1 MAAVFNLL
9 IFFCTV
15 FCTLTCFRREGM
27 WDVQQGRK
35 ALRFFTLLSNI
46 FSALA
51 SLLPAL
57 LILAGN
63 VPVWAWILHYI
74 ATASVTVTLV
84 TVMVYLGPAA
94 GYKAMLS
101 GRDMYFHLIGPLLA
115 VNSFC
120 FFERWYPMTFPLA
133 LTGMLPVIIY
143 GAVYLRKVVFCPEE
157 RRWDDFY
164 GYNRNG
170 RWAMSF
176 AAMLMEA
183 FLICL
188 LLWGLCRI
196 G

>member
-1 MAAVFNLL
+1 MAVVLDLL
-9 IFFCTV
+9 IFLCTV
-15 FCTLTCFRREGM
+15 LCTLTCFRKEGK
-27 WDVQQGRK
+27 WNVQQGRK

-46 FSALA
+46 FSALT
-51 SLLPAL
+51 SLLAAV
-57 LILAGN
+57 LILAGHL
-63 VPVWAWILHYI
+63 PAWAWLLHYI

-101 GRDMYFHLIGPLLA
+101 GRDLYFHLIGPLLA
-115 VNSFC
+115 IAAFC
-120 FFERWYPMTFPLA
+120 FFEREYPMTFPLSR
-133 LTGMLPVIIY
+133 TGVLPVAVY

-170 RWAMSF
+170 KWVLSF
-176 AAMLMEA
+176 AAMLLEA
-183 FLICL
+183 LLICL

>member
-1 MAAVFNLL
+1 MATVLNLL
-9 IFFCTV
+9 IFICTV
-15 FCTLTCFRREGM
+15 CCTLTCFRREGT
-27 WDVQQGRK
+27 WDVRQGRK
-35 ALRFFTLLSNI
+35 VLRFFTLLSNI

-51 SLLPAL
+51 SLLAAF
-57 LILAGN
+57 LILAGHL
-63 VPVWAWILHYI
+63 PAWAWLLHYI

-94 GYKAMLS
+94 GYKAMLA
-101 GRDMYFHLIGPLLA
+101 GRDLYFHLIGPLLA
-115 VNSFC
+115 VISFC
-120 FFERWYPMTFPLA
+120 FFERWYPMPFPLA

-170 RWAMSF
+170 RWALSF
-176 AAMLMEA
+176 AAMMMEA
-183 FLICL
+183 FLISL